1 MNYAGNTEIIRKHF
15 HDHQANLCIA
25 VILII
30 PLAKQFVFKKGY
42 LLFKGA
48 LKNIQG
54 LCVENSRTFQGYPS
68 IFQFSRT
75 FRGHDCFFKDLSRP
89 VRTMIAFE
97 ELYIVCFKKLKKCS
111 CIRRQSVPSRD
122 NDNFIRRKS
131 ICVSRPLSKFEI
143 SRKNHI
149 FCTVKT

>member
-15 HDHQANLCIA
+15 HDHQENLCIA

-48 LKNIQG
+48 FKNIQG
-54 LCVENSRTFQGYPS
+54 LCVENSRTFQGYPT

-97 ELYIVCFKKLKKCS
+97 ELYIVCFKKAKKMFLHQRAKRT
-111 CIRRQSVPSRD
+111 IKRQ
-122 NDNFIRRKS
+122 
-131 ICVSRPLSKFEI
+131 
-143 SRKNHI
+143 
-149 FCTVKT
+149 